1 MCQPKPFHSLI
12 TVISGAAD
20 TNTQCCAYTSCRLVF
35 TPHILPSS
43 LSLSSL
49 CVFLCHVQTRPV
61 SHHVSSSSRLRGT
74 VPSRFRVFGTCK
86 RGVCPSFFYRRLFV
100 VLWFLCTVLVSGSRP
115 GCPLISPRS
124 PFFSS
129 RPSIKVLHGLK
140 QSTCGWRCP
149 RTLHSVHCLTLETPR
164 QKLLSAGPQQMSVGH
179 NVIPPLYIGLTT
191 GYLSFKKTFFLL
203 LEEMLTGSEC
213 GFSLVG
219 ELYSKPVR

>member
-1 MCQPKPFHSLI
+1 MLCLYKLPLGLH
-12 TVISGAAD
+12 
-20 TNTQCCAYTSCRLVF
+20 
-35 TPHILPSS
+35 TPHPSILS
-43 LSLSSL
+43 LSLLSL
-49 CVFLCHVQTRPV
+49 RLSLSRTNTPSIPPCVFILSSPRHRAFTLPCIWYVQAW
-61 SHHVSSSSRLRGT
+61 RLPFIFLQEVICRA
-74 VPSRFRVFGTCK
+74 VVFMHCAGL
-86 RGVCPSFFYRRLFV
+86 R
-100 VLWFLCTVLVSGSRP
+100 VSGSRP